1 MVVFYLVDKSTA
13 SFVFALRELVIFVKA
28 RHPDAF
34 PLELRRDSDRAWTIT
49 GRGEN
54 VLPEELAAYFASDE
68 GASMSI
74 NRTPR

>member
-1 MVVFYLVDKSTA
+1 MVDKSTA